1 MNRDTPNN
9 LSTTRPVCDVRWCE
23 ASFRADIY
31 PWAIAI
37 IIFNVLSA
45 LTAILGNGLLFL
57 VYYKTRSIRKPA
69 NTILLSLAV
78 ADFLTGAVSQP
89 LFICEKLLM
98 LFNCTSPV
106 LCVIQ
111 RLKNFFMVGLFE
123 ATVVNLSLASLDRY
137 IAVFYSF
144 RYVGLVTNSRVVKTL
159 LATWAFVIGL
169 TTVNVFSWTG
179 SVYIPLIIII
189 PPNVLLICILYSRIF
204 KEIRRLEA
212 NPVVSANEAEEQRKA
227 RERKSAKTVAM
238 VLGVLFL
245 CFVPM
250 LLFLAFSLVQ
260 RFVFNNAV
268 PLVVRQQNLYIA
280 VTFAALN
287 SSLNVFIYYWKNTEI
302 RSAILKVFGPVT
314 QRLVHTVNPA

>member
-1 MNRDTPNN
+1 MNRDTNN
-9 LSTTRPVCDVRWCE
+9 STTRLVCDVRWCE
-23 ASFRADIY
+23 ASFWADIY
-31 PWAIAI
+31 PWAIAVI
-37 IIFNVLSA
+37 VFNALSA

-111 RLKNFFMVGLFE
+111 SLKKLFMIGLFE

-137 IAVFYSF
+137 VAVFYSF
-144 RYVGLVTNSRVVKTL
+144 RYVELVTNSRVVKVF
-159 LATWAFVIGL
+159 LAAWAFVIGL
-169 TTVNVFSWTG
+169 AIVNVINLT
-179 SVYIPLIIII
+179 VYVPLIIII
-189 PPNVLLICILYSRIF
+189 PPNMLLICILYFRIF

-238 VLGVLFL
+238 VLGVLL
-245 CFVPM
+245 ICYLPM
-250 LLFLAFSLVQ
+250 LSFLAFFVVQ
-260 RFVFNNAV
+260 RFGFRKTEV
-268 PLVVRQQNLYIA
+268 LIIQRNLYIA
-280 VTFAALN
+280 ITFTALN

-302 RSAILKVFGPVT
+302 RSAILKVLRPIT